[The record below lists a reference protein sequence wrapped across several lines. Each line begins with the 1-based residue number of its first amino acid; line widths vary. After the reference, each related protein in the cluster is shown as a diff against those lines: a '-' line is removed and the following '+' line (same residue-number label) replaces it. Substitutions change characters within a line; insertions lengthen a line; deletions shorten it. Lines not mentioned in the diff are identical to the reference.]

1 MGSPP
6 YEAISRQ
13 ALAAMWTRRGR
24 PGDRAAAV
32 WQAGQ
37 AAAMASE
44 LGMRPLEARTGRS
57 LEAMR
62 RQASVSPLS
71 AREFEVARLVAEGLT
86 NRAIAERLH
95 LSSRTAEN
103 HVQHVLDKLGFDSRS
118 QIAAW
123 FAAGKIE

>member
-6 YEAISRQ
+6 YEAIARQ

-32 WQAGQ
+32 RQVGQ
-37 AAAMASE
+37 AAATASE
-44 LGMRPLEARTGRS
+44 LGMRPLEARSGRL
-57 LEAMR
+57 LEAL
-62 RQASVSPLS
+62 RQQAPMSPLS

-86 NRAIAERLH
+86 NHAIAERLH

-103 HVQHVLDKLGFDSRS
+103 HVHHVLDKLGFNSRS

-123 FAAGKIE
+123 FAARKIE